1 MRALLT
7 YKLPTM
13 PRLRL
18 ALAQTNPIVGD
29 LHGNSRQ
36 IIDAAHRAHA
46 AGADLLAV
54 GEMALSGYP
63 IEDLASRPSF
73 LAASREAVL
82 HLAKKLQ
89 DAGLGDLAVVV
100 GHPDGPFEP
109 RLIGTSNAPT
119 AIAQNCASVLQ
130 HGHVKARY
138 AKHHLPNYSV
148 FDEYRIFIPGDEL
161 LIMRIKGVDVAL
173 IICEDLWRDGGPVSR
188 VLDSDAGLL
197 LVINA
202 SPFERDKDEVRL
214 PLVTRRATE
223 NKTTVAYVN
232 IVGGQDD
239 LVFDGDSVIVHG
251 DGTILARAPQ
261 FVEHLLITDLDLPD
275 ASDHESEA
283 VSELPE
289 SVSRVNLTDARQSGS
304 IAETLLVDIA
314 VLPDDREQLW
324 NAIVLGTRDYV
335 QKNGFRS
342 VILGLSGGID
352 SAVCAAVAADAIGAD
367 KVYGVSMPS
376 QYSSDGSRDDAD
388 DLADNIGLNY
398 SVEPIANLVAP
409 VETQLK
415 LTGTA
420 AENLQARMRASILMG
435 KSNMDGHLVLTTGNK
450 TELSVG
456 YSTIYGDSAGGF
468 APIKDVPKLLVWEL
482 ARWRNAHAA
491 TKGETPPIPV
501 ASIEKPPS
509 AELRP
514 DQTDQDTLPPYEL
527 LDAILDAYVTKAL
540 GRDDIV
546 ALGFDATIVDF
557 VTKLVDRAEWKRRQG
572 AIGPK
577 ISGMA
582 FGRDRRLP
590 ITYKPSTA

>member
-1 MRALLT
+1 
-7 YKLPTM
+7 M

-18 ALAQTNPIVGD
+18 ALAQTNPTVGD
-29 LHGNSRQ
+29 LAGNSAQ
-36 IIDAAHRAHA
+36 ILDAARRAHA
-46 AGADLLAV
+46 AGADLLAA
-54 GEMALSGYP
+54 GEMALTGYP

-73 LAASREAVL
+73 LASSRAAVEA
-82 HLAKKLQ
+82 LATELQ
-89 DAGLGDLAVVV
+89 DAGLGDLPVVV

-109 RLIGTSNAPT
+109 RLLGTSNAPT

-130 HGHVKARY
+130 HGKVVARY

-148 FDEYRIFIPGDEL
+148 FDEYRVFIPGDEL
-161 LIMRIKGVDVAL
+161 LVLRIKGVDVAL

-223 NKTTVAYVN
+223 NNTTVAYVN

-239 LVFDGDSVIVHG
+239 LVFDGDSVIV
-251 DGTILARAPQ
+251 DGQGQILARAPQ
-261 FVEHLLITDLDLPD
+261 FAEHLLITDL
-275 ASDHESEA
+275 
-283 VSELPE
+283 ELPE
-289 SVSRVNLTDARQSGS
+289 AGAPDVVDDVAHVTLSDPSYEQPPLGTD
-304 IAETLLVDIA
+304 VA

-324 NAIVLGTRDYV
+324 KALVLGTRDYV
-335 QKNGFRS
+335 QKNGFAS

-352 SAVCAAVAADAIGAD
+352 SAVCAAIAADAIGAD
-367 KVYGVSMPS
+367 RVYGVSMPS
-376 QYSSDGSRDDAD
+376 KYSSDGSVSDAD
-388 DLADNIGLNY
+388 DLADRIGLHY
-398 SVEPIANLVAP
+398 SVEAIADLVDP
-409 VETQLK
+409 VETQLS

-420 AENLQARMRASILMG
+420 AENLQARIRAIILMG
-435 KSNMDGHLVLTTGNK
+435 LSNMHGHLVLTTGNK

-482 ARWRNAHAA
+482 AKWRNEQP
-491 TKGETPPIPV
+491 GTPPIPEN
-501 ASIEKPPS
+501 SIEKPPS

-540 GRDDIV
+540 GHDDII
-546 ALGFDATIVDF
+546 ALGFDAATVDF
-557 VTKLVDRAEWKRRQG
+557 VTKLVDRSEWKRRQG

-590 ITYKPSTA
+590 ITYRPTE

>member
-1 MRALLT
+1 MVS
-7 YKLPTM
+7 
-13 PRLRL
+13 LRL

-29 LHGNSRQ
+29 LVGNSEQ
-36 IIDAAHRAHA
+36 VLEAARRAHA

-73 LAASREAVL
+73 LAASSTAV
-82 HLAKKLQ
+82 HSLAKQLQ
-89 DAGLGDLAVVV
+89 DAGLGDLPVVV

-109 RLIGTSNAPT
+109 RLLGTSNAPT

-161 LIMRIKGVDVAL
+161 LVLRIKGVHVAL

-214 PLVTRRATE
+214 PLVTKRATE

-239 LVFDGDSVIVHG
+239 LVFDGDSVIVDGHG
-251 DGTILARAPQ
+251 AILARAPQ
-261 FVEHLLITDLDLPD
+261 FAEHLLIADLELPEAGEPDVVDNVAHVTVADSNLPKPELPVDEAPERDDLDLM
-275 ASDHESEA
+275 
-283 VSELPE
+283 
-289 SVSRVNLTDARQSGS
+289 
-304 IAETLLVDIA
+304 
-314 VLPDDREQLW
+314 W
-324 NAIVLGTRDYV
+324 NALVLGTRDYV
-335 QKNGFRS
+335 QKNGFAS

-352 SAVCAAVAADAIGAD
+352 SAVCASIAADAIGA
-367 KVYGVSMPS
+367 KNVYGVSMPS
-376 QYSSDGSRDDAD
+376 KYSSDGSRSDAD
-388 DLADNIGLNY
+388 ELADRIGLNY
-398 SVEPIANLVAP
+398 SVEAIAELVDP
-409 VETQLK
+409 VETQLR

-420 AENLQARMRASILMG
+420 AENLQARIRAIILMG
-435 KSNMDGHLVLTTGNK
+435 KSNMHGHLVLTTGNK

-482 ARWRNAHAA
+482 AKWRNSQP
-491 TKGETPPIPV
+491 GTPPIPEN
-501 ASIEKPPS
+501 SISKPPS

-527 LDAILDAYVTKAL
+527 LDAILDAYVTRAL
-540 GRDDIV
+540 GHDDII
-546 ALGFDATIVDF
+546 ALGFEPATVDF
-557 VTKLVDRAEWKRRQG
+557 VTKLVDRSEWKRRQG

-590 ITYKPSTA
+590 ITYRPTR

>member
-1 MRALLT
+1 MVS
-7 YKLPTM
+7 
-13 PRLRL
+13 LRL

-29 LHGNSRQ
+29 LAGN
-36 IIDAAHRAHA
+36 AAQVFEAARRAHA

-73 LAASREAVL
+73 LAASRTAVL
-82 HLAKKLQ
+82 DLAKRLQ
-89 DAGLGDLAVVV
+89 DAGLGDLPVIV

-109 RLIGTSNAPT
+109 RLLGTSNAPT

-161 LIMRIKGVDVAL
+161 LVLRIKGADVAL

-239 LVFDGDSVIVHG
+239 LVFDGDSVIVDGHG
-251 DGTILARAPQ
+251 QILARAPQ
-261 FVEHLLITDLDLPD
+261 FEEHLLITDLDLPD
-275 ASDHESEA
+275 AGEPDVVDNVAHVTLSDPSFAQPPLTLDEA
-283 VSELPE
+283 PT
-289 SVSRVNLTDARQSGS
+289 R
-304 IAETLLVDIA
+304 
-314 VLPDDREQLW
+314 DDLDLMW
-324 NAIVLGTRDYV
+324 NALVLGTRDYV
-335 QKNGFRS
+335 EKNGFRS

-352 SAVCAAVAADAIGAD
+352 SAVCAAIAADAIGAD
-367 KVYGVSMPS
+367 RVYGVAMPS
-376 QYSSDGSRDDAD
+376 KYSSDGSVTDAD
-388 DLADNIGLNY
+388 DLAERIGLHY
-398 SVEPIANLVAP
+398 SVEAIADLVDP
-409 VETQLK
+409 VERQLH

-420 AENLQARMRASILMG
+420 AENLQARIRAIILMG

-482 ARWRNAHAA
+482 AKWRN
-491 TKGETPPIPV
+491 TQPGTPPIPEN
-501 ASIEKPPS
+501 SISKPPS

-514 DQTDQDTLPPYEL
+514 DQTDQDTLPPYEV
-527 LDAILDAYVTKAL
+527 LDAILDAYVTRAL
-540 GRDDIV
+540 GHDDII
-546 ALGFDATIVDF
+546 ALGFDATTVDF
-557 VTKLVDRAEWKRRQG
+557 VTKLVDRSEWKRRQG

-590 ITYKPSTA
+590 ITYRPAG